1 MSSDRLQKFDS
12 VPWGL
17 LGGIIGSI
25 LSFLLLFWITYLRG
39 QAPGLVDFFYDKFIR
54 TQDLT
59 WRILSF
65 CLVLDVPIFFLAL
78 RWDLERFAKGV
89 LYVFFIILPFIVYFR
104 FF

>member
-1 MSSDRLQKFDS
+1 MSSERIQRFDS
-12 VPWGL
+12 VQWGV
-17 LGGIIGSI
+17 LGGLIGSV
-25 LSFLLLFWITYLRG
+25 LSFLLLFWITYMRG
-39 QAPGLVDFFYDKFIR
+39 QAPGLSDFFFEKFVNTR
-54 TQDLT
+54 DLT

-89 LYVFFIILPFIVYFR
+89 LFVFFIFLPFIVYFR